1 MESLIAKT
9 KIVATIGPACS
20 DADTISQMIRTGLD
34 VVRLNFSHGSHSE
47 HEKHLEGIGK
57 AVRAT
62 GKEISILADLCGP
75 KIRTGDIPEPF
86 EIKGGEELI
95 ITTREITGC
104 REMISTSYPRLHLDA
119 KPGDKILIDDGL
131 IQLSVESIEGE
142 ELHCRVI
149 DGGVVKSHKG
159 MNLPGIDL
167 QISAVTEKDREDL
180 KFILDHDIDY
190 VALSFVRNAE
200 DIATL
205 ISLMETQGKRIPIV
219 AKMEKPEA
227 IENMEEIIDL
237 TDMVMVARG
246 DLGVEMPAEQV
257 PSIQKTIIQTCIEAN
272 KPVITATQMLD
283 SMINNPRPTRAEVS
297 DVANAVFDGS
307 DAVMLSGETSVGA
320 YPIEAVRM
328 MHSIINSAET
338 HPDMKNR
345 QQMRAKPNTSD
356 SENLC
361 RAAVM
366 MAQNAGAKALLT
378 ITLHGKTAFLLSKYR
393 PRIPIIAFTENPSIQ
408 RYLNIVWGVRPF
420 LIDEVFDT
428 DTTLKYA
435 RDRAIEWGFVKPGN
449 KIVYATGIPLLEA
462 KSTNM
467 VKIETIE

>member
-1 MESLIAKT
+1 
-9 KIVATIGPACS
+9 
-20 DADTISQMIRTGLD
+20 MIRTGLD

-47 HEKHLEGIGK
+47 HEKSLEAIGK
-57 AVRAT
+57 AVRKT
-62 GKEISILADLCGP
+62 GKEVSILADLCGP
-75 KIRTGDIPEPF
+75 KIRTGDIPVPF
-86 EIKGGEELI
+86 EIKGGEKLV
-95 ITTREITGC
+95 ITTREVTGC
-104 REMISTSYPRLHLDA
+104 REIISTNYSHLHQDA
-119 KPGDKILIDDGL
+119 KPGDRILIDDGL
-131 IQLSVESIEGE
+131 IQLSVDSIEGE

-149 DGGVVKSHKG
+149 DGGIVKSHKG

-167 QISAVTEKDREDL
+167 KISAVTEKDREDL
-180 KFILDHDIDY
+180 KFILDHVIDY
-190 VALSFVRNAE
+190 VALSFVRNAA
-200 DIATL
+200 DIKTL
-205 ISLMETQGKRIPIV
+205 IELMEKFGKRIPIV

-227 IENMEEIIDL
+227 IENMDEIIAL

-246 DLGVEMPAEQV
+246 DLGVEMPAEQL
-257 PSIQKTIIQTCIEAN
+257 PPIQKTIIQTCIDAN

-307 DAVMLSGETSVGA
+307 DAVMLSGETSVGS
-320 YPIEAVRM
+320 YPVEAVRT
-328 MHSIINSAET
+328 MHTIIESAES

-345 QQMRAKPNTSD
+345 QQMRAKPMTSD

-366 MAQNAGAKALLT
+366 MAQNANVKALLT
-378 ITLHGKTAFLLSKYR
+378 ITLHGKTAFLLSKFR
-393 PRIPIIAFTENPSIQ
+393 PRIPIIAFTESPIIL

-420 LIDEVFDT
+420 QIDEVFDT

-435 RDRAIEWGFVKPGN
+435 RDLAIDRGFVGSGD
-449 KIVYATGIPLLEA
+449 KIIYATGIPLLEA

-467 VKIETIE
+467 VKIETIEETR